1 MTKIKLG
8 GIKILEG
15 CSYLGW
21 SCEEARN
28 PLTDICA
35 HLGSEGI
42 NLSQVLHIA
51 QDATGRSSTSLCTQS
66 GKGFTSYFL
75 VKRNTG
81 LEPILKHDTTIL
93 SVFPH
98 DRSPRV
104 MGALLELMGQERM
117 HPACAASSPSAMSI
131 VVALED
137 MKATIDSIFSAFEFP
152 AYGSPLKWES
162 AYLGKEQLF
171 KDVVS
176 SYEEQDIKVYGV
188 LDQPGLD
195 FWALDLERG
204 QLKQAGDAFRQI
216 DTLGA
221 KMAFLAADFSDPEQ
235 TALCF
240 CLPALYRAEATK
252 ALDCHLPRAKR
263 TIQDGVGVFFHGPH
277 FGDRHRIAAALT
289 ESMETAGIEP
299 LAFSC
304 AVHSISVILK
314 AKDLH
319 EGLEA
324 IKTKF
329 HVPCQTLAQNTG
341 KEIKR

>member
-21 SCEEARN
+21 SCEEGRN
-28 PLTDICA
+28 PPADICT
-35 HLGSEGI
+35 HLGGERI

-51 QDATGRSSTSLCTQS
+51 DDATGRSSTSLCTQS

-75 VKRNTG
+75 VRRDTG
-81 LEPILKHDTTIL
+81 LEPILRHDTTIL

-98 DRSPRV
+98 DRSPRI
-104 MGALLELMGQERM
+104 MGALLELMGQEQL

-188 LDQPGLD
+188 LDQPDLD
-195 FWALDLERG
+195 FWAFSLERG
-204 QLKQAGDAFRQI
+204 QLRQAALAFRQI

-221 KMAFLAADFSDPEQ
+221 KIAFLAADFSHGEQ
-235 TALCF
+235 SALCF
-240 CLPALYRAEATK
+240 CLPALYRGEAAK
-252 ALDCHLPRAKR
+252 ALDSHLSLAKR
-263 TIQDGVGVFFHGPH
+263 TIKEAAGIFFHGPH
-277 FGDRHRIAAALT
+277 FGDRYRIAAALT
-289 ESMETAGIEP
+289 ESMETSGIEP

-304 AVHSISVILK
+304 AVHSISVIVK
-314 AKDLH
+314 ARDLRD
-319 EGLEA
+319 GLEA

-329 HVPCQTLAQNTG
+329 HAPCQTLASKQ
-341 KEIKR
+341 R

>member
-21 SCEEARN
+21 SCEKARS
-28 PLTDICA
+28 PLADICT
-35 HLGSEGI
+35 HLGTERI
-42 NLSQVLHIA
+42 NLSQVLHIG
-51 QDATGRSSTSLCTQS
+51 DDGNGRSSTSLCTQS
-66 GKGFTSYFL
+66 AKSFTSYFL
-75 VKRNTG
+75 VKRTTG

-98 DRSPRV
+98 DRSPRII
-104 MGALLELMGQERM
+104 GALLELMGKEEM
-117 HPACAASSPSAMSI
+117 HPACAASSPSALSI
-131 VVALED
+131 AVALED

-176 SYEEQDIKVYGV
+176 SYEEEDIKVYGV

-195 FWALDLERG
+195 FWALSLERG
-204 QLKQAGDAFRQI
+204 QLPQAGHAFRQI

-221 KMAFLAADFSDPEQ
+221 KMAFLAADFGHPDQ

-240 CLPALYRAEATK
+240 CLPTLYRSQAAK
-252 ALDCHLPRAKR
+252 AFDSRLPRAIR
-263 TIQDGVGVFFHGPH
+263 TLEDAAGIFFHGPH
-277 FGDRHRIAAALT
+277 FGDRYQIAAALT
-289 ESMETAGIEP
+289 ESMNTADIEP

-314 AKDLH
+314 ARDLH
-319 EGLEA
+319 KGLQA

-329 HVPCQTLAQNTG
+329 HVPCRPLSQ
-341 KEIKR
+341 KR